1 MDSSP
6 PGLDQLISNKT
17 EELLKLNQEHEK
29 LLMSKKCIPNLE
41 IEALNAEL
49 YSLIAEYKYLKES
62 EPETMPKSDA
72 FLYGWARHSLEED
85 IKQKEEIL
93 SNLDKMHEE
102 SKKKKSL
109 INRRPN
115 MTYENVNKKML
126 EDARSKNEQ
135 LHCLHRKMVRRLR
148 RLSRRFSTLPSKSG
162 KMNSS
167 TRDTSG
173 NVLKRSFYRV
183 LKEFVVELQD
193 RSFKS
198 DNWEKSELVF
208 PDKTFSEE
216 HLKLLCNANIIRK
229 SKRRTPSY
237 YLIT

>member
-183 LKEFVVELQD
+183 LKKSLKMMTHLNGLVE
-193 RSFKS
+193 
-198 DNWEKSELVF
+198 NWNSGKILS
-208 PDKTFSEE
+208 P
-216 HLKLLCNANIIRK
+216 
-229 SKRRTPSY
+229 
-237 YLIT
+237 